1 MDYSS
6 FNKINK
12 YKFRSLIFI
21 SLLDLKIRKIG
32 TESGSAESNLN
43 ESFKK
48 TQISQILSL
57 RSPEFLEQLGFDGEP
72 YGSYGEDDPRDESTK
87 PGGENSP
94 LEDLPEHVLE
104 GAVLWTHSGDAR
116 RQSHGA
122 RPPRRNLRRQ
132 PKADSLHVSHFE
144 DAPDPA

>member
-1 MDYSS
+1 MSNIY
-6 FNKINK
+6 FFVTHKNKKNRNRVRLGRVK
-12 YKFRSLIFI
+12 SERVFQ
-21 SLLDLKIRKIG
+21 
-32 TESGSAESNLN
+32 
-43 ESFKK
+43 K

-94 LEDLPEHVLE
+94 LEDLPEHILE